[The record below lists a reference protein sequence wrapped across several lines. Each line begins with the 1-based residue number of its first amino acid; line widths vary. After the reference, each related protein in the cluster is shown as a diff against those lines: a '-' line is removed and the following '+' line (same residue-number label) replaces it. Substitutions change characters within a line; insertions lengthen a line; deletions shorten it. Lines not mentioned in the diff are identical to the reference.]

1 MVQYAVQH
9 KRGDRK
15 GSHHRGVKLLERSI
29 DSLNNAMTFEFDH
42 LFILTDIGASEANRL
57 SSFGLVEG
65 GSRIHHGQGTANR
78 CFFFHNAMLE
88 LLWIHDPEEAKSE
101 PIHLTRLWERSTN
114 RNNGACPFG
123 ICLRPA
129 KGSEDTFAF
138 SSWAYRPP
146 YLSETISIAVGTNN
160 DVLTEPMLFQIS
172 FGQRPDRYSGQKS
185 QPLEHG
191 VGLREITR
199 VELVSPAA
207 NNPSPE
213 LQAVLETNQLKLRI
227 GTEYFVEL
235 GFDGEVQGQQV
246 DFRPGLPLIISW

>member
-1 MVQYAVQH
+1 M
-9 KRGDRK
+9 
-15 GSHHRGVKLLERSI
+15 
-29 DSLNNAMTFEFDH
+29 NNAMTFEFDH

-57 SSFGLVEG
+57 SSFGLVESA
-65 GSRIHHGQGTANR
+65 SRIHHGQGTANR

-101 PIHLTRLWERSTN
+101 PIHQTRLWERSTN

-129 KGSEDTFAF
+129 KGSEDTVAF

-146 YLSETISIAVGTNN
+146 YLPETISIAVATNSDN
-160 DVLTEPMLFQIS
+160 LTEPMLFQIPW
-172 FGQRPDRYSGQKS
+172 GKRPDSSSAEKS
-185 QPLEHG
+185 PPLNHG
-191 VGLREITR
+191 VGFREITR

-213 LQAVLETNQLKLRI
+213 LQAVIDTNQVKLRL

-235 GFDGEVQGQQV
+235 GCDGEVQRKLV

>member
-1 MVQYAVQH
+1 
-9 KRGDRK
+9 
-15 GSHHRGVKLLERSI
+15 
-29 DSLNNAMTFEFDH
+29 MTFEFDH
-42 LFILTDIGASEANRL
+42 LFILTDIGAPEADRL

-65 GSRIHHGQGTANR
+65 SSRTHRGQGTTNR

-88 LLWIHDPEEAKSE
+88 LLWVRDPEEAQSE
-101 PIHLTRLWERSTN
+101 PIRQTRLWERSTN

-129 KGSEDTFAF
+129 TGSEDKVAF
-138 SSWAYRPP
+138 SSWQYHPP
-146 YLSETISIAVGTNN
+146 YLPETISIAVATNSDN
-160 DVLTEPMLFQIS
+160 LTEPMLFQIPW
-172 FGQRPDRYSGQKS
+172 GKRPDRFSAQKS
-185 QPLEHG
+185 PPLNHG
-191 VGLREITR
+191 VGFREITR

-213 LQAVLETNQLKLRI
+213 LQAVLETNQVKLRL

-235 GFDGEVQGQQV
+235 GFDGEVQGKRV